1 MSGINPDD
9 IETIESVYEF
19 LLAYAAQGRSPH
31 QEEHGQPPPHAGPEL
46 DRMIAAMENLHS
58 VLKNSH
64 DAFEQVI
71 TDDLE
76 KAGSAVRFARGQKFM
91 SSELVDNL
99 NASIHLRAVLTDLFL
114 YSEQFRPVN
123 TD

>member
-1 MSGINPDD
+1 MSRINTAD

-19 LLAYAAQGRSPH
+19 LLAYAAQGRAPH
-31 QEEHGQPPPHAGPEL
+31 REETMQPPHAGPEL
-46 DRMIAAMENLHS
+46 DKMIAAMDRLHEA
-58 VLKNSH
+58 LKGSD

-71 TDDLE
+71 TGDLE
-76 KAGSAVRFARGQKFM
+76 KAGAAVRFARGQQYM

-114 YSEQFRPVN
+114 YSEQFRPVEAG
-123 TD
+123 